1 VILKLIGLLN
11 LLSINSTRNTHEM
24 PTKMR
29 LTDGTYIQKIRAVL
43 LGDVMTKSLSILIIL
58 LLSSCSSLQKTP
70 YAKNHVFYIVDGMGP
85 AHITGARLYK
95 GGSQSKLFLESL
107 PITGLVR
114 TYSTNDFV
122 TDSASS
128 ATAYASG
135 VKTFNGAIGVQEVQ
149 GQLQNL
155 ETIFT
160 TAKEAGKSVGIV
172 TTTRVTHA
180 TPAAY
185 FAHQR
190 SRREEN
196 AIAAQFLNSPIDL
209 MIGGGRMHFLSKE
222 DGGVREDG
230 RNLLTEAQEKGF
242 TVITSNKELAR
253 YRPKQKERL
262 LALIEMDHL
271 PYELDRKD
279 EQLELKELVKIAHAQ
294 LSNNPKGYILIVEAA
309 RVDHASHMNWA
320 IHAFEDMLAFDR
332 ALEVS
337 ASLIDKE
344 TLLLVT
350 ADHETAGLAI
360 SGYAPHSVAQGKSLL
375 KNHVRDFSNDKL
387 NHGFISW
394 ATGPG
399 FESPLKVDESVE
411 VFRHKATYP
420 ARYDSA
426 YHTAVDVPVLAM
438 GPGAEKFSGFQDNHE
453 IVHRV
458 LEILRLRPLRN
469 EP

>member
-1 VILKLIGLLN
+1 MLKAFILVLALY
-11 LLSINSTRNTHEM
+11 
-24 PTKMR
+24 
-29 LTDGTYIQKIRAVL
+29 LT
-43 LGDVMTKSLSILIIL
+43 
-58 LLSSCSSLQKTP
+58 SCSSLEKSP
-70 YAKNHVFYIVDGMGP
+70 RAKNHVFYIVDGMGP

-95 GGSQSKLFLESL
+95 GGAKAKLFLESL

-135 VKTFNGAIGVQEVQ
+135 VKTFNGAIGVTDVAGELQE
-149 GQLQNL
+149 L
-155 ETIFT
+155 ETIVT
-160 TAKEAGKSVGIV
+160 VAKEAGKSVGIV
-172 TTTRVTHA
+172 TTTRITHA

-185 FAHQR
+185 YAHHR

-196 AIAAQFLNSPIDL
+196 AIAEQFLSSDIDL
-209 MIGGGRMHFLSKE
+209 MIGGGRMHFLPKTE
-222 DGGVREDG
+222 GGEREDG
-230 RNLLTEAQEKGF
+230 RNLLTEAQSKGF
-242 TVITSNKELAR
+242 TVLTSNQQLREHQGQAN
-253 YRPKQKERL
+253 QKL

-271 PYELDRKD
+271 PYEYDRHKS

-294 LSNNPKGYILIVEAA
+294 LSKNPKGYVLIIESA

-320 IHAFEDMLAFDR
+320 LHAFEDMLAFDR

-337 ASLIDKE
+337 AGLIDKE

-350 ADHETAGLAI
+350 ADHETAGLAL

-375 KNHVRDFSNDKL
+375 KNHVRDFSDERL
-387 NHGFISW
+387 NHSFISW
-394 ATGPG
+394 ASGPG
-399 FESPLKVDESVE
+399 YSSPQKVDDNIE

-426 YHTAVDVPVLAM
+426 YHTAVDVTLHAM
-438 GPGAEKFSGFQDNHE
+438 GPGSENFSGFHDNQE
-453 IVHRV
+453 IIHKV
-458 LEILRLRPLRN
+458 IKTLRLRPLRN